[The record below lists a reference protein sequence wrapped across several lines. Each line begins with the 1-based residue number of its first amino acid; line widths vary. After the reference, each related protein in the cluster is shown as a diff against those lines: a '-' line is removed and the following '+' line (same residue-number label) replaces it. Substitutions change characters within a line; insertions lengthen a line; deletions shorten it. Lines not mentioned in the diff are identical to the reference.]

1 MSTPSSSKK
10 EGHNRPAGS
19 DSRETLLQAAK
30 KVFANKGYDGAT
42 VKDLADAAGVNISLI
57 SYHFGGKE
65 NLYKTCLESFGFER
79 IEAAERILKEPLS
92 KEDFKLRLK
101 LFAEDFIHIH
111 QRDRDTC
118 KMIHRGI
125 TTMDPVSLDLFKN
138 VFIRIFMALEGFMR
152 SASNKDL
159 LKKSLDIEITTG
171 LMFGALVNFI
181 RMDELRRA
189 TGQCTL
195 DDPNF
200 MNLVVEHWVETYTQG
215 IFA

>member
-1 MSTPSSSKK
+1 
-10 EGHNRPAGS
+10 
-19 DSRETLLQAAK
+19 
-30 KVFANKGYDGAT
+30 
-42 VKDLADAAGVNISLI
+42 
-57 SYHFGGKE
+57 
-65 NLYKTCLESFGFER
+65 
-79 IEAAERILKEPLS
+79 
-92 KEDFKLRLK
+92 
-101 LFAEDFIHIH
+101 
-111 QRDRDTC
+111 
-118 KMIHRGI
+118 
-125 TTMDPVSLDLFKN
+125 MDPVSLDLFKN